1 MLNKLIICGIFIL
14 IIIYYFNQNLQ
25 ESFLTSNQG
34 DSVLKNLKN
43 DFNDIYRKKQSGSSS
58 HVTGILNTVSS
69 HLQTLHTQQTID
81 LIKEN
86 SYTSDDNK
94 STQINFSNLNSE
106 QVKKLDNIEH
116 VERLHNAVNRS
127 IEYNSKIPTTKN
139 VLKGFFS

>member
-14 IIIYYFNQNLQ
+14 IIIYYFNKNLQ
-25 ESFLTSNQG
+25 ESCLTSNQG

-94 STQINFSNLNSE
+94 STQINSRNLNSCSDI
-106 QVKKLDNIEH
+106 VIYDDSKSKYTKLSKKARAKKCSRAN
-116 VERLHNAVNRS
+116 
-127 IEYNSKIPTTKN
+127 
-139 VLKGFFS
+139 